1 MRVLHL
7 VGGLVL
13 LGSGLSL
20 HNNYLDL
27 AIFLYVIAGLN
38 ILYSVF
44 YNIVPKDSKVAKEEE
59 NAEST
64 HL

>member
-27 AIFLYVIAGLN
+27 VIFLYVIAGLN

-44 YNIVPKDSKVAKEEE
+44 YNIVPVDKEEGE
-59 NAEST
+59 NPKKGQS
-64 HL
+64 